1 MEALIVVFVWSAAW
15 LSVAAAYCGICEYI
29 EDKED
34 SSDVHRASGGDM
46 LETIGKIVALAT
58 SLASVVISIAGA
70 IITGKKEKRKWKNDK
85 QVGNRKV

>member
-1 MEALIVVFVWSAAW
+1 
-15 LSVAAAYCGICEYI
+15 
-29 EDKED
+29 
-34 SSDVHRASGGDM
+34 M
-46 LETIGKIVALAT
+46 LETIGEIVALAI

>member
-1 MEALIVVFVWSAAW
+1 VEALIVVLAWSAAW
-15 LSVAAAYCGICEYI
+15 LAVAAAYCGICEYI
-29 EDKED
+29 ED

-46 LETIGKIVALAT
+46 LETIGEIVALAI